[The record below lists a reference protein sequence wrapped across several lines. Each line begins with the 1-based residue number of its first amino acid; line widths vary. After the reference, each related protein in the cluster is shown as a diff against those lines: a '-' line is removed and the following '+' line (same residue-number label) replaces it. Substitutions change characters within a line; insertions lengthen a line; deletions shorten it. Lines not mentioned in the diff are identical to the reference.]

1 MKIVRNK
8 ERNRVISFVKITS
21 DFDGDNAGRVIDI
34 HSAGLKIR
42 TRRQFQKDEVLTFSM
57 MIPNINFRRKVIEFE
72 GSIMWSQKEEKGRFH
87 ESGIKLVSVAEED
100 REIIEQFIADASH
113 RNRWIHVNECFA
125 QEH

>member
-8 ERNRVISFVKITS
+8 ERNRVISFVKITT
-21 DFDGDNAGRVIDI
+21 DYEKDNAGRVLDI

-42 TRRQFQKDEVLTFSM
+42 TKNQFQKDEKFTFSM
-57 MIPNINFRRKVIEFE
+57 MIPNINHRRKIVEFE
-72 GSIMWSQKEEKGRFH
+72 GSIAWSKKEEKGKFF
-87 ESGIKLVSVAEED
+87 ESGIKLESVEKD
-100 REIIEQFIADASH
+100 DKEIIEQFIADASH